1 MLHVGT
7 PEWDPQ
13 SSLLTW
19 HTWHVGWPGTGRQ
32 QHLMAQGFQCQKR
45 KARSKGQA
53 HALKVWCFMCLS
65 QVQRPLR
72 SRVLDDDHM
81 LLALC
86 SLGGPHSERRDS
98 YPRGV
103 CAAALPCS
111 CSVRTKLRS
120 CFKEKRASCRPGA
133 AERSHPESGQR
144 SL

>member
-1 MLHVGT
+1 
-7 PEWDPQ
+7 
-13 SSLLTW
+13 
-19 HTWHVGWPGTGRQ
+19 
-32 QHLMAQGFQCQKR
+32 MAQGFQCQEL
-45 KARSKGQA
+45 KAPSKGQA

-86 SLGGPHSERRDS
+86 SLGGPHSERRDG

-111 CSVRTKLRS
+111 CSVHTKLS
-120 CFKEKRASCRPGA
+120 FGVASRKKGHSAVEVLPNEVIQKAG
-133 AERSHPESGQR
+133 SGLCEQLVR
-144 SL
+144 LALHSTSTA